1 MKNDKV
7 RIGVIG
13 VGAIGPSH
21 VYSIQRTEGCALA
34 AICDLRA
41 DAAAR
46 IAGEN
51 GVPYFTSVKDMVQG
65 DTVDAVT
72 ISTPS
77 GFHLDTALEAIEA
90 GKHVLSEKPLEITTE
105 RIDRIIAAADRKRV
119 KLGGVFQCRFSPVVR
134 RLKKLVDG
142 GLLGEIYA
150 GSVYMKRFRT
160 QAYYDSA
167 GWRGTWKVDGGGC
180 LMNQGI
186 HYVDLFLWFM
196 GEAQEVIAITETV
209 GRKVEVETLALSL
222 VKFASGARG
231 VVEGTTLAYPEIPS
245 YLEIFGSRGTLSFNS
260 EKVLRMDLIDPTP
273 AEASERDALF
283 ALRAELEAKKAGEK
297 KTVAAGT
304 AVPSLDMGHGP
315 VIADFVEAI
324 RTDRAPFVNG
334 PEARRAVD
342 LITAIYE
349 SGRNGSRPVQIVRK
363 GDG

>member
-1 MKNDKV
+1 MKGEKV

-21 VYSIQRTEGCALA
+21 VYSIKRTEGCALA

-41 DAAAR
+41 EAAAR
-46 IAGEN
+46 VAGEN
-51 GVPYFTSVKDMVQG
+51 GVPYFTSVKDMVSA
-65 DTVDAVT
+65 DAVDAVT

-77 GFHLDTALEAIEA
+77 GFHLETALEAIEA

-105 RIDRIIAAADRKRV
+105 RIDRILTAVRRKGV
-119 KLGGVFQCRFSPVVR
+119 KLGGVFQCRFMPVVR
-134 RLKKLVDG
+134 RLKRLVDD
-142 GLLGEIYA
+142 GLLGDIYS
-150 GSVYMKRFRT
+150 GSVYMKRYRT
-160 QAYYDSA
+160 QSYYDSA

-196 GEAQEVIAITETV
+196 GEAQEVIAITETM
-209 GRKVEVETLALSL
+209 GRQVEVETLALSL

-231 VVEGTTLAYPEIPS
+231 VIEGTTLAYPELPS
-245 YLEIFGSRGTLSFNS
+245 YLEIFGSRGTLSFTS

-273 AEASERDALF
+273 GEAAERDALF
-283 ALRAELEAKKAGEK
+283 ALKAEQEAKRATET

-324 RTDRAPFVNG
+324 RTDREPFVNG
-334 PEARRAVD
+334 PEARRAVE
-342 LITAIYE
+342 LITAIYA
-349 SGRNGSRPVQIVRK
+349 SGRDGSRPVRV
-363 GDG
+363 GG